1 MEFIYGELEQAPEGF
16 CPPEMWPEYAYIA
29 QPVEV
34 CAREKVGSNPRGI
47 RWSLWPFTFEDYVSD
62 EEPDMRASRQGRLAR
77 SRAITWER
85 IRPAEAPRGWL
96 QLSSKPSRVD
106 GVISLHKH
114 ADYTKGWHK
123 SARRDLRLFKKGLE
137 AGHYTIEPLSW
148 EKFEDAYKKS
158 LVARRIDLT
167 MLDDVRYR
175 LAHKEFR
182 DNIEFWGVRD
192 AVTGELCAGTGIIY
206 SLTYKSSTH
215 MAPFILER
223 GRSIYAATGLV
234 DYWLGR
240 SRERGCR
247 YALTLN
253 FWFKGKPKKWKGFS
267 EFKSHFGFSFVA
279 YPPTL
284 YKFVWGKIF

>member
-1 MEFIYGELEQAPEGF
+1 
-16 CPPEMWPEYAYIA
+16 
-29 QPVEV
+29 
-34 CAREKVGSNPRGI
+34 
-47 RWSLWPFTFEDYVSD
+47 
-62 EEPDMRASRQGRLAR
+62 MRASRQGSLAR

-85 IRPAEAPRGWL
+85 IRPAKVRGGWL
-96 QLSSKPSRVD
+96 QFSSKPSRVD
-106 GVISLHKH
+106 GVISLHEDT
-114 ADYTKGWHK
+114 DYTENWHK
-123 SARRDLRLFKKGLE
+123 NARRDLRLFKEGLE
-137 AGHYTIEPLSW
+137 AGHYTIEPLLW
-148 EKFEDAYKKS
+148 EEFEENYKKS

-175 LAHKEFR
+175 LVHQEFR

-192 AVTGELCAGTGIIY
+192 AATGALCAGTGIIY
-206 SLTYKSSTH
+206 SPTFKSSTH
-215 MAPFILER
+215 MAPFILEK
-223 GRSIYAATGLV
+223 GRAIYAATGLI
-234 DYWLGR
+234 DYWFAR

-253 FWFKGKPKKWKGFS
+253 FWFKGKSKNWKGFS